1 MDQEMD
7 LNERYDKDVQ
17 KMAEHFDFDLDI
29 VQECY
34 EHCCVPATI
43 DDVTYKV
50 AQNDLKH
57 IISHQK
63 SLDRALRTYDQL
75 SDIVK
80 AIDSLSGINT
90 PQEIS
95 QLLSRAKQIE
105 NILKRE
111 ISRNSR
117 AKGAIINA
125 QIIAKWLALV
135 FIKSGRRIGLG
146 VHGSTGKP
154 STIYGKALTKAFD
167 LFDVKG
173 QDKHNRPD
181 WRGYGDEAK
190 KWAEAQL
197 NHKK

>member
-1 MDQEMD
+1 MGQEID
-7 LNERYDKDVQ
+7 LNERYDKDVH
-17 KMAEHFDFDLDI
+17 KLAEHIGFDLDI

-50 AQNDLKH
+50 TQHDLKY

-63 SLDRALRTYDQL
+63 SLDRALRQYVKL

-80 AIDSLSGINT
+80 AIDSLTGTNT
-90 PQEIS
+90 QQEIS
-95 QLLSRAKQIE
+95 QLLIRAKQIE
-105 NILKRE
+105 SILKRE

-125 QIIAKWLALV
+125 QIIANWLALI

-146 VHGSTGKP
+146 VNGSTGKP

-173 QDKHNRPD
+173 RDKYNLLD
-181 WRGYGDEAK
+181 WRGYGNEAK
-190 KWAEAQL
+190 KWVEAEL